1 MHGVLGRVLLNSAI
15 VLTSQIVSDIRH
27 TDKLS
32 DNYTPRLTD
41 GPLSALNHAPLT
53 RITW

>member
-32 DNYTPRLTD
+32 DNDTPRLTD
-41 GPLSALNHAPLT
+41 GPLSALNHAPFA